1 MNRFSQ
7 SILSAAAMA
16 VMSACSGADQ
26 PEPTA
31 LHSQTSQTSPVA
43 PAMAPLAVSTPAG
56 PVMEASE
63 AEAALGDVNE
73 VARLRGIALAIS
85 SIRGVS
91 SPKTMHVVTASD
103 HQAAATLL
111 SGAIINDH
119 SPVYVVKMTGGPFTA
134 TSHPPGVPAP
144 QGNVLTVTI
153 DATTHRVTDVGYH
166 DEEPDLGQIGS
177 HPVEMSAP

>member
-1 MNRFSQ
+1 MNRSSQ
-7 SILSAAAMA
+7 SFLGAATMML
-16 VMSACSGADQ
+16 MSACSGGDRT
-26 PEPTA
+26 EPTA
-31 LHSQTSQTSPVA
+31 VNSQTSPVS
-43 PAMAPLAVSTPAG
+43 PATATLAVSTSPG
-56 PVMEASE
+56 PVMDATA

-73 VARLRGIALAIS
+73 VARLRGIALAVS
-85 SIRGVS
+85 TVRGVS

-111 SGAIINDH
+111 SGAIVNDH

-134 TSHPPGVPAP
+134 TSHPPGLPYP

>member
-16 VMSACSGADQ
+16 VLAACSGADR

-31 LHSQTSQTSPVA
+31 LNSQTSPVEPSKA
-43 PAMAPLAVSTPAG
+43 PVAVSTS
-56 PVMEASE
+56 PVMEASA
-63 AEAALGDVNE
+63 AEAALADVNE
-73 VARLRGIALAIS
+73 VARLRSIALAVS
-85 SIRGVS
+85 SVRGVA
-91 SPKTMHVVTASD
+91 SPKTMHVVTAAD
-103 HQAAATLL
+103 HQAAATIL

-134 TSHPPGVPAP
+134 TSHPPGAPAP

-166 DEEPDLGQIGS
+166 AEEPDLSQMGA
-177 HPVEMSAP
+177 HTVDMSAAP